1 VNALVMLAV
10 TMLAALVQAVVPA
23 WAALGQAKLPALAAV
38 VVYYALARHRRDLL
52 WAAILAGLVQDGM
65 GLIPFGYSS
74 FVFCVTGL
82 VMARFKDLVFV
93 QEQVTHMLFGALMAF
108 GSTLF
113 LYGLLYSTALVEMPV
128 SQALHKASGS
138 ALLGAVV
145 TPLLFHGCARLDRLM
160 GLVDASESPW
170 QEVP

>member
-1 VNALVMLAV
+1 MNALVLLVV
-10 TMLAALVQAVVPA
+10 TTLAALVQAIVPA
-23 WAALGQAKLPALAAV
+23 WSGLGQAKVPALAAM

-52 WAAILAGLVQDGM
+52 WAAIVAGLVQDGM

-82 VMARFKDLVFV
+82 IMARFKDLVFV

-108 GSTLF
+108 GSTFF
-113 LYGLLYSTALVEMPV
+113 LYGLLFSTDLVQMPV
-128 SQALHKASGS
+128 SQALHKAAGS
-138 ALLGAVV
+138 ALLGAVA

-160 GLVDASESPW
+160 GLVDASESSW
-170 QEVP
+170 QKVP